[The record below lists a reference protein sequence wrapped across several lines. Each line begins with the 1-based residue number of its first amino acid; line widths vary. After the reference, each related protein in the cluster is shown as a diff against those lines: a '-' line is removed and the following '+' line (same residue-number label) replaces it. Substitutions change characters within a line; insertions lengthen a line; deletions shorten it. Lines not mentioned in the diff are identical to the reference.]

1 MTQIVDSDIAII
13 GAGVIGLVIARQ
25 LKIDFPEKEIVVL
38 EKESKFGQHT
48 SSRNSEVI
56 HSGIYYQKGSLKHL
70 LCVEGNKLLYDF
82 CNNYSVPY
90 KKCGKL
96 ILFQENQKETNWD
109 YFDKAVNNGICEF
122 ILPARLKVIELLKGY
137 DFNFKNAFYCAGTGI
152 VDSYELMYAIYNH
165 CQKANV
171 HFVFNAPF
179 GWLSAV

>member
-96 ILFQENQKETNWD
+96 ILFQE
-109 YFDKAVNNGICEF
+109 
-122 ILPARLKVIELLKGY
+122 
-137 DFNFKNAFYCAGTGI
+137 
-152 VDSYELMYAIYNH
+152 
-165 CQKANV
+165 
-171 HFVFNAPF
+171 
-179 GWLSAV
+179 